1 MLSCNLGV
9 ATRRVMLS
17 RSGVLLIALVS
28 IAGAQDQKPKLTARE
43 LFYSAVQP
51 AKPAPAPPRAKA
63 PAKQAPATEV
73 ASASKNSVPPA
84 AASTQPGGL
93 PDGGKVMPAVMT
105 TSAPAGLPLGLK
117 YAILKGSTE
126 VPADTVFHAGDRIQ
140 LSVETNG
147 QGYLYIIS
155 RGSSGTW
162 KPLFP
167 SPEVED
173 GNNRVEGFHS
183 YVLPP
188 KSRLIFDEQTGS
200 EKVFVVFSR
209 EPEPNLEKLIYSLQG
224 VAPAAAPKPPAPKP
238 AAPNGAE
245 PVQGKTL
252 YAFADTRIDDR
263 TVGMLR
269 TTYSRDLVIEKVDES
284 TVSSGPAQKK
294 ETAVYVVNPSGSRD
308 SRLVADLELV
318 HR

>member
-1 MLSCNLGV
+1 
-9 ATRRVMLS
+9 MLS

-28 IAGAQDQKPKLTARE
+28 IAGAQDQRPKLTARE

-51 AKPAPAPPRAKA
+51 VKPGPAQARAKA

-73 ASASKNSVPPA
+73 ASASKNSAPPA
-84 AASTQPGGL
+84 PAITQSAGL
-93 PDGGKVMPAVMT
+93 PDGGKVMPAVM
-105 TSAPAGLPLGLK
+105 SASASAGLPLGLK
-117 YAILKGSTE
+117 YAILKAAGGQPTE
-126 VPADTVFHAGDRIQ
+126 VPVDTVFHAGDRIQ

-147 QGYLYIIS
+147 PGYLYIIS

-173 GNNRVEGFHS
+173 GNNRVAGFHA

-224 VAPAAAPKPPAPKP
+224 VTPSSAPKPAAPKP
-238 AAPNGAE
+238 AAPNGSE
-245 PVQGKTL
+245 PVQPKTL
-252 YAFADTRIDDR
+252 YALADTRIDDR

-269 TTYSRDLVIEKVDES
+269 TTYSRDLVIEKVDEN
-284 TVSSGPAQKK
+284 TVSSGPAPKK
-294 ETAVYVVNPSGSRD
+294 ETAVYVVNPNGSRD

>member
-1 MLSCNLGV
+1 MLVRTG
-9 ATRRVMLS
+9 
-17 RSGVLLIALVS
+17 GLLIALVS
-28 IAGAQDQKPKLTARE
+28 LAGAQDQKPRLTARE
-43 LFYSAVQP
+43 LFYSAVQAP
-51 AKPAPAPPRAKA
+51 KTTAQAKAGA
-63 PAKQAPATEV
+63 PAKQTPPTGVGSARKNSAPA
-73 ASASKNSVPPA
+73 SAVSAPA
-84 AASTQPGGL
+84 APSDQ
-93 PDGGKVMPAVMT
+93 PDGGRVFTAAL
-105 TSAPAGLPLGLK
+105 TSSTPPAGVPLGLK
-117 YAILKGSTE
+117 YAILKGTTE
-126 VPADTVFHAGDRIQ
+126 VPVSTVFHAGDRIQ

-147 QGYLYIIS
+147 QGYLYIVS

-183 YVLPP
+183 YILPP

-209 EPEPNLEKLIYSLQG
+209 EPEPNLEKLIYSLKG
-224 VAPAAAPKPPAPKP
+224 VAPASAPKPAAPKPPAPT
-238 AAPNGAE
+238 NAE
-245 PVQGKTL
+245 PVEPKTL
-252 YAFADTRIDDR
+252 YALADTRIDDM

-269 TTYSRDLVIEKVDES
+269 TAYSRDLVIEKVDENS
-284 TVSSGPAQKK
+284 VSSGPAPKK

>member
-1 MLSCNLGV
+1 MS
-9 ATRRVMLS
+9 A
-17 RSGVLLIALVS
+17 RSAALLMALVS
-28 IAGAQDQKPKLTARE
+28 ISGAQDQKPKLTARE
-43 LFYSAVQP
+43 LFYAAVERPRPTGQ
-51 AKPAPAPPRAKA
+51 APAKA
-63 PAKQAPATEV
+63 PAKRTSATK
-73 ASASKNSVPPA
+73 AGSASKNSTPPLAASAEPAGPDRAERGRVFTAALTSPA
-84 AASTQPGGL
+84 AS
-93 PDGGKVMPAVMT
+93 V
-105 TSAPAGLPLGLK
+105 PLGLK
-117 YAILKGSTE
+117 YTILKGSTQ
-126 VPADTVFHAGDRIQ
+126 VPVDTVFHAGDRIQ

-147 QGYLYIIS
+147 QGYLYIIN

-188 KSRLIFDEQTGS
+188 KSRLIFDEQTGT
-200 EKVFVVFSR
+200 ERLFVVLSR
-209 EPEPNLEKLIYSLQG
+209 EPEPNLEKLIYSLKD
-224 VAPAAAPKPPAPKP
+224 VAPASTPEPSAPKPAAPKP
-238 AAPNGAE
+238 AAPNNVE
-245 PVQGKTL
+245 PIEPKTL
-252 YAFADTRIDDR
+252 YALADTRIDDM

-269 TTYSRDLVIEKVDES
+269 TAYGRDLVIEKVDENA
-284 TVSSGPAQKK
+284 VGSGPAPKK

>member
-1 MLSCNLGV
+1 
-9 ATRRVMLS
+9 MLS

-51 AKPAPAPPRAKA
+51 VRPGPAQARAKA

-73 ASASKNSVPPA
+73 ASASKNSAPPA
-84 AASTQPGGL
+84 PAITQSAGL
-93 PDGGKVMPAVMT
+93 PDGGKVMPAVM
-105 TSAPAGLPLGLK
+105 SASASAGLPLGLK
-117 YAILKGSTE
+117 YAILKAAGRQPTE
-126 VPADTVFHAGDRIQ
+126 VPVDTVFHAGDRIQ

-147 QGYLYIIS
+147 PGYLYIIS

-167 SPEVED
+167 SQEVED
-173 GNNRVEGFHS
+173 GNNRVAGFHA

-200 EKVFVVFSR
+200 EEVFVVFSR

-224 VAPAAAPKPPAPKP
+224 AAPAAAPKP

-252 YAFADTRIDDR
+252 YAFADTKIDDR

-269 TTYSRDLVIEKVDES
+269 TTYSRDLVIEKVDEN
-284 TVSSGPAQKK
+284 TVSSGPAPKK
-294 ETAVYVVNPSGSRD
+294 ETAVYVVNPNGSRD

>member
-1 MLSCNLGV
+1 MLL
-9 ATRRVMLS
+9 
-17 RSGVLLIALVS
+17 RSGIFLIASVS

-43 LFYSAVQP
+43 LFYAAVQT
-51 AKPAPAPPRAKA
+51 AKPAPVEARAKA
-63 PAKQAPATEV
+63 PAKQAPAAAV
-73 ASASKNSVPPA
+73 ASASKNSAPSAP
-84 AASTQPGGL
+84 
-93 PDGGKVMPAVMT
+93 
-105 TSAPAGLPLGLK
+105 TSAPPVGSERPDGVRIISAAMNSGPLGLK
-117 YAILKGSTE
+117 YAIVKGTNE
-126 VPADTVFHAGDRIQ
+126 VPVDTVFRAGDRIQ
-140 LSVETNG
+140 LRVETNG
-147 QGYLYIIS
+147 AGYLYVIS

-173 GNNRVEGFHS
+173 GNNRVDGFHS
-183 YVLPP
+183 YDLPP

-209 EPEPNLEKLIYSLQG
+209 DPEPNLEKLIYSLQG
-224 VAPAAAPKPPAPKP
+224 VAPASVPKPAAPKP
-238 AAPNGAE
+238 AAPNVAE

-252 YAFADTRIDDR
+252 YALADTRIDDM

-269 TTYSRDLVIEKVDES
+269 SAYSRDLVIEKVDES
-284 TVSSGPAQKK
+284 TVSSGPAPKK

>member
-1 MLSCNLGV
+1 ML
-9 ATRRVMLS
+9 A
-17 RSGVLLIALVS
+17 RSGVLLIASLSV
-28 IAGAQDQKPKLTARE
+28 AGAQDQKPNLTARE
-43 LFYSAVQP
+43 LFYSAVQAP
-51 AKPAPAPPRAKA
+51 KPAVQARTKA
-63 PAKQAPATEV
+63 AAKQAPA
-73 ASASKNSVPPA
+73 AASKNSTPPA
-84 AASTQPGGL
+84 QASPSPERSDR
-93 PDGGKVMPAVMT
+93 PDGGHVFNAVL
-105 TSAPAGLPLGLK
+105 TSSGPAGMPLGLK
-117 YAILKGSTE
+117 YAILKGSVE
-126 VPADTVFHAGDRIQ
+126 VPVETVFHAGDRIQ

-162 KPLFP
+162 KPIFP

-200 EKVFVVFSR
+200 EKLFVVFSR
-209 EPEPNLEKLIYSLQG
+209 EPEPNLEKLIYSLKG
-224 VAPAAAPKPPAPKP
+224 VAPASAPKSATPKP
-238 AAPNGAE
+238 AVPNNPDPVE
-245 PVQGKTL
+245 PKTL
-252 YAFADTRIDDR
+252 YALVDSKIDDM
-263 TVGMLR
+263 TVGTLR
-269 TTYSRDLVIEKVDES
+269 TAYSRDLVIEKVDDNS
-284 TVSSGPAQKK
+284 VSSGPAPKK